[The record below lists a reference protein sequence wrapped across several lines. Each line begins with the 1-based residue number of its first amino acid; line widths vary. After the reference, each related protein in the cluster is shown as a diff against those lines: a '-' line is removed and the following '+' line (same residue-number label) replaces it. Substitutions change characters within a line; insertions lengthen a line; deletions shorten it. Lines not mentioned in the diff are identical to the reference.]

1 MWKISKFLEDFTRSR
16 WIVTIVNKGG
26 IESLQEIYDKRKKKE
41 IEKFSKIKEIKKLLE
56 IIPGS
61 EIVSIKNLK
70 DKN

>member
-1 MWKISKFLEDFTRSR
+1 MEALYLFSRRINLGPIEKDFSIS
-16 WIVTIVNKGG
+16 
-26 IESLQEIYDKRKKKE
+26 ESDAQQ

>member
-1 MWKISKFLEDFTRSR
+1 MIGE
-16 WIVTIVNKGG
+16 
-26 IESLQEIYDKRKKKE
+26 KKKE
-41 IEKFSKIKEIKKLLE
+41 IKKFSKIKEIKKLLE